1 MTINDIMIRDIQ
13 EAKRKQSERAEREAA
28 TIGDECGF
36 PWLAVAVWL
45 AVALAA
51 LGAAFTGGM
60 AYQSRRALKADRD
73 FAAWCDHAEREAT
86 ERARA
91 MSNYELL
98 NATRRECADPANR

>member
-1 MTINDIMIRDIQ
+1 M
-13 EAKRKQSERAEREAA
+13 
-28 TIGDECGF
+28 GDECGF

-60 AYQSRRALKADRD
+60 CYQSRRALKADRD
-73 FAAWCDHAEREAT
+73 FAAWNERVEREAT

-98 NATRRECADPANR
+98 NATITIGDPLTEGATGDLEWGDKKLTFTNGVLHAVTE